1 MVSSRNIASNLV
13 SFTSALWVTIN
24 LGFWMFPLVFLSIV
38 KLLIPPLRR
47 WSNHATEWCYRGAA
61 GGNTF
66 WMLHVVRIH
75 LDIEGSL
82 PEHPAPIVISNHQ
95 TWMDI
100 PVLHGAITRGK
111 GPILK
116 FLIKRELLW
125 VPIIGWICYAL
136 NFPRLNRGQG
146 ADARE
151 KDYAAIQSFS
161 TSLTNER
168 GALLIYAEGTRFTEE
183 KRLRQKSPYKHLLNP
198 RPGGLK
204 IALETAPLDTPVVD
218 VTIVYDGETNFWRCL
233 GGSTKRITVVIRNYS
248 SSEITNVRGWLEER
262 WQEKDSYFQV
272 TSTTSA

>member
-1 MVSSRNIASNLV
+1 MAAVKNITQQFQ

-24 LGFWMFPLVFLSIV
+24 LGFWMIPLMILAII
-38 KLLIPPLRR
+38 KLLVPPLRN
-47 WSNHATEWCYRGAA
+47 WSNALTEWCYRGAA
-61 GGNTF
+61 GGNSF
-66 WMLHVVRIH
+66 WMFHVVGVNIE
-75 LDIEGSL
+75 IEGTL
-82 PEHPAPIVISNHQ
+82 PDHPAPIIISNHQ

-100 PVLHGAITRGK
+100 PVLHGAITTGK

-146 ADARE
+146 DGARQ

-161 TSLTNER
+161 QSLTTER

-183 KRLRQKSPYKHLLNP
+183 KRIRQESPYQHLLNP

-204 IALETAPLDTPVVD
+204 IALDNAPTDTPVVD
-218 VTIVYDGETNFWRCL
+218 VTIVYNGERNFWRCL
-233 GGSTKRITVVIRNYS
+233 GGSTKQIKVVFRNYS
-248 SSEITNVRGWLEER
+248 SSEIIDVREWLRER
-262 WQEKDSYFQV
+262 WQEKEAFF
-272 TSTTSA
+272 T